1 MRQFMTPDTRQPG
14 HRPSPAGKHS
24 LAGSKKPRYAWRHL
38 KDLLARY
45 GIAAGG
51 ISVIVTIVL
60 IFFYLLYE
68 VIPLFTPSST
78 EFEARYNLAGHSK
91 DVTALLYIEEQA
103 EIALRVSR
111 NGKITFFDSRTGK
124 IIKESGVDLPADT
137 VITGIGKSDPEQ
149 RLVAFGLSDGRAIIV
164 RHDYQV
170 TYPEDRRQINP
181 KINYP
186 LGKDPVLVDEQ
197 GRPLIKLGVETGDDE
212 TTLVALTD
220 DGRLIVQGLSRA
232 ESLMDDEDEVE
243 LEQTGSQIATGVNP
257 SAWLRLDKSQRTLYV
272 IQPGGELSAY
282 DVQDKSDTL
291 LVQKLKLNEPDEHIT
306 AVEFLTGGISI
317 LVGTNKGRISQ
328 WFPVRGK
335 DNAAHLTKIRSFDS
349 HSAAVL
355 AIEPE
360 QQRKGFAAAYA
371 DGYFGLFYTTS
382 DRRILMQKVSPTS
395 VKALAMAPRANAL
408 LLEDAGGELQLYK
421 VDNEHPE
428 ISWDSIW
435 GEVWYESYPEPDY
448 IWQSSSADNDFE
460 PKLSLVPLAFGTLK
474 AAFYAMLFAMPL
486 AIMGAVYTAY
496 FMAPRMRN
504 VVKPAIEIMEALPT
518 VILGFLAGLWLAPLI
533 ERNLPGVFSMLL
545 ILPVG
550 VIIFAWLWGQ
560 LPAKIRHC
568 LPEGWQALLLL
579 PVIVLLVWGSL
590 AMSPLLE
597 HWFFGGN
604 MPVWLTSNLGLN
616 FDQRNSIVVGV
627 AMGFAVIPTIFSIAE
642 DAIFSVPKQLTYG
655 SLALGATPWQTM
667 MRVVLLTASPGIF
680 SAVMMGMGRAVGET
694 MIVLMATGNTPI
706 MDMNIFEGMR
716 TLSANIAV
724 EMPEAEV
731 SSTHYRVLFLA
742 AMVLFLFTFIFNTF
756 AELIRQRLRRKYSS
770 L

>member
-1 MRQFMTPDTRQPG
+1 M
-14 HRPSPAGKHS
+14 
-24 LAGSKKPRYAWRHL
+24 
-38 KDLLARY
+38 ARY
-45 GIAAGG
+45 GIAVGG
-51 ISVIVTIVL
+51 VSVIVTIVL

-68 VIPLFTPSST
+68 ITPLFTPSST
-78 EFEARYNLAGHSK
+78 EFEARYSLAGHAK
-91 DVTALLYIEEQA
+91 DTTALLYVEEQT

-111 NGKITFFDSRTGK
+111 GGKITFFDSRTGK
-124 IIKESGVDLPADT
+124 LIKETGVDVPTDT
-137 VITGIGKSDPEQ
+137 FITGIGRSDPEQ
-149 RLVAFGLSDGRAIIV
+149 RLVAFGLSDGRAILV

-170 TYPEDRRQINP
+170 TYQENRRQIHP
-181 KINYP
+181 EINYP
-186 LGKDPVLVDEQ
+186 LGKEPIQVDRQ
-197 GRPLIKLGVETGDDE
+197 GAPLIQLDVETSDDE

-232 ESLMDDEDEVE
+232 ESLMGDEDEIE
-243 LEQTGSQIATGVNP
+243 LEKIGSQIAAGINP
-257 SAWLRLDKSQRTLYV
+257 AAWLRLDKSQQTLYV
-272 IQPGGELSAY
+272 IAPDGELSAY
-282 DVQDKSDTL
+282 DVQDKSETL
-291 LVQKLKLNEPDEHIT
+291 LLQQLKLSEPGEHIT
-306 AVEFLTGGISI
+306 AAEFLTGGISL
-317 LVGTNKGRISQ
+317 LVGTNKGQISQ
-328 WFPVRGK
+328 WFPVRDK
-335 DNAAHLTKIRSFDS
+335 DNAVHLTKIRTFDG
-349 HSAAVL
+349 HSAAIL

-360 QQRKGFAAAYA
+360 QQRKGFAVAYA

-382 DRRILMQKVSPTS
+382 ERRILLQQVSPTS
-395 VKALAMAPRANAL
+395 VKTLAMAPRANAL

-428 ISWDSIW
+428 ISWSSIW

-448 IWQSSSADNDFE
+448 TWQSSSADNDFE
-460 PKLSLVPLAFGTLK
+460 PKYSLVPLAFGTLK

-550 VIIFAWLWGQ
+550 VIAFAWMWGH
-560 LPAKIRHC
+560 LPAAVRHRM
-568 LPEGWQALLLL
+568 PEGWQALVLL
-579 PVIVLLVWGSL
+579 PVIALLVWGSL

-597 HWFFGGN
+597 QGLFGGN
-604 MPVWLTSNLGLN
+604 MPGWLSSHLGLD
-616 FDQRNSIVVGV
+616 FDQRNSVVVGV

-642 DAIFSVPKQLTYG
+642 DALFSVPKQLTYG

-731 SSTHYRVLFLA
+731 SSTHYRILFLA

>member
-1 MRQFMTPDTRQPG
+1 MNPEASQPETSPLPAG
-14 HRPSPAGKHS
+14 KLSPAGS
-24 LAGSKKPRYAWRHL
+24 SRPLYVWRHL
-38 KDLLARY
+38 KDRLARY
-45 GIAAGG
+45 GIAVGG
-51 ISVIVTIVL
+51 VSVIVTIVL

-78 EFEARYNLAGHSK
+78 EFEARYNLAGHAK
-91 DVTALLYIEEQA
+91 DVTALLYLEEQT

-111 NGKITFFDSRTGK
+111 DGQITFFDSRAGK
-124 IIKESGVDLPADT
+124 PIKETGVDIPADT
-137 VITGIGKSDPEQ
+137 FITGIGRSDPEQ
-149 RLVAFGLSDGRAIIV
+149 RLIAFGLNDGRVILV

-170 TYPEDRRQINP
+170 TYHEDQRQIHP
-181 KINYP
+181 KISYP
-186 LGKDPVLVDEQ
+186 LGKEPVPLDSQ
-197 GRPLIKLGVETGDDE
+197 GGPLIKLDVEAGDDE

-220 DGRLIVQGLSRA
+220 DGRLIAMGLSRA
-232 ESLMDDEDEVE
+232 ESLMDDEDEIE
-243 LEQTGSQIATGVNP
+243 LEQTGSQIADGINP
-257 SAWLRLDKSQRTLYV
+257 AAWLRLDKLQRTLYV
-272 IQPGGELSAY
+272 IQPNGELSAY
-282 DVQDKSDTL
+282 DVQDKNDTAL
-291 LVQKLKLNEPDEHIT
+291 IQQLKLNEPGEHIT
-306 AVEFLTGGISI
+306 AVEFLTGGISL

-328 WFPVRGK
+328 WFPVRDK
-335 DNAAHLTKIRSFDS
+335 DNAVHLTEIRTFDS
-349 HSAAVL
+349 HPAAIL

-360 QQRKGFAAAYA
+360 QQRKGFAVAYA

-382 DRRILMQKVSPTS
+382 ARRILLQQVSPTS

-428 ISWDSIW
+428 ISWSSIW

-460 PKLSLVPLAFGTLK
+460 PKYSLVPLAFGTLK

-486 AIMGAVYTAY
+486 AIMGAIYTAY

-533 ERNLPGVFSMLL
+533 EKNLPGVFSMLL
-545 ILPVG
+545 ILPLG
-550 VIIFAWLWGQ
+550 VIAFAWLWGR
-560 LPAKIRHC
+560 LPATVRHRI
-568 LPEGWQALLLL
+568 PEGWQALVLL
-579 PVIVLLVWGSL
+579 PVIALLVWATL

-597 HWFFGGN
+597 QWFFGGN
-604 MPVWLTSNLGLN
+604 MPAWLTSELGLD

-731 SSTHYRVLFLA
+731 SSTHYRILFLA